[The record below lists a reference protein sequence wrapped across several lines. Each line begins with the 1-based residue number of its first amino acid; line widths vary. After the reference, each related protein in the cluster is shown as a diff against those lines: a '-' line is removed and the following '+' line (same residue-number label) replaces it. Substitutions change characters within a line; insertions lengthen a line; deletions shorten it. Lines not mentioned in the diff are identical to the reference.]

1 MKTNTLNTA
10 MESPKKVTIK
20 FEFMYIP
27 QIVPMKKKMGREL
40 KPKLWLCEV
49 LLIYLRVQRDVKEV
63 EKKAVVQQT
72 VKLN

>member
-1 MKTNTLNTA
+1 
-10 MESPKKVTIK
+10 
-20 FEFMYIP
+20 
-27 QIVPMKKKMGREL
+27 MGRQL